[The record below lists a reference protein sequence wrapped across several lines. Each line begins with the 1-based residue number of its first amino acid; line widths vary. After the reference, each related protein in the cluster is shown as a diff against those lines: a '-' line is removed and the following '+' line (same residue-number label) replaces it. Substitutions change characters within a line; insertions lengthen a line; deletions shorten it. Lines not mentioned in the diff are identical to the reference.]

1 MRLHLPCAFVY
12 VWLSHT
18 MQILSQTKDPSRVQP
33 HLKKCFE
40 GIRSVGFG
48 ENLLILSMISSEGEV
63 RRELC
68 SFARVLCLMHSGT
81 DAQHSSWV
89 RQG

>member
-1 MRLHLPCAFVY
+1 M
-12 VWLSHT
+12 WLSHT
-18 MQILSQTKDPSRVQP
+18 IQILSQTKDPSRVQP

-68 SFARVLCLMHSGT
+68 SLARVLCLMHSGT
-81 DAQHSSWV
+81 DGQHSSWV
-89 RQG
+89 CQG